1 MHAAQHRALREL
13 HAFARQLARH
23 WRELGHRLGG
33 EEGDVLAA
41 GAAEAESV
49 VGELSAATAARG
61 VYGAPAAALAGRM
74 AAPRFPVPDRL
85 LERNQALRLAVLD
98 VQHCVTLLGYLV
110 ALARSDGDQE
120 LAALCAGWEQRLAA
134 HERAARA
141 AAVGLGGRPAE
152 AIAPADPSPAGRA
165 GQRLGA
171 AVGAAGEWV
180 DRRAARRGD

>member
-13 HAFARQLARH
+13 HAFTGQLARH
-23 WRELGHRLGG
+23 WRELGPRLGG

-41 GAAEAESV
+41 GAAEAASV
-49 VGELSAATAARG
+49 LDELSAATAARG

-98 VQHCVTLLGYLV
+98 VQHCVTLLGYLA
-110 ALARSDGDQE
+110 ALSRSDGDEE
-120 LAALCAGWEQRLAA
+120 LAALCAGWERRLAA

-141 AAVGLGGRPAE
+141 AAVELGDRPAE

-180 DRRAARRGD
+180 DRQAARRRG

>member
-13 HAFARQLARH
+13 HAFTRQLARH
-23 WRELGHRLGG
+23 WGELGPRLGG
-33 EEGDVLAA
+33 AEGDVLAA
-41 GAAEAESV
+41 GAAEAASV

-74 AAPRFPVPDRL
+74 AAPRLPVPDRL

-98 VQHCVTLLGYLV
+98 VQHCVTLLGYLA
-110 ALARSDGDQE
+110 ALSRTDGDDE
-120 LAALCAGWEQRLAA
+120 LAALCAGWERRLAA

-141 AAVGLGGRPAE
+141 AAVALGARPDE

-180 DRRAARRGD
+180 DRRVSRRQG